1 MRIFNIR
8 FLFIMSIVSVA
19 FFSAS
24 CMGPVGKTMQKY
36 PGFSY
41 VRAPET
47 PLPLST
53 KDLPSGLSV
62 IYYYYMEGA
71 RSLDSLP
78 DTDELIKAGAPG
90 PPINNLDNK
99 FENND
104 IFQSGAHREMGLE
117 MSGYIKLD
125 KPGTYLFQANTND
138 GFRLYI
144 DNTLLIDDP
153 LYHSDRL
160 SPESAF
166 NVKEP
171 AWYPL
176 KIRYF
181 QRKGTA
187 TLQLFWKP
195 PGENKFSIVPAE
207 VLAHPKS

>member
-1 MRIFNIR
+1 MGG
-8 FLFIMSIVSVA
+8 
-19 FFSAS
+19 AS
-24 CMGPVGKTMQKY
+24 
-36 PGFSY
+36 
-41 VRAPET
+41 
-47 PLPLST
+47 
-53 KDLPSGLSV
+53 
-62 IYYYYMEGA
+62 
-71 RSLDSLP
+71 SLNSLP
-78 DTDELIKAGAPG
+78 KTDELIKSGASG
-90 PPINNLDNK
+90 PPISNLDNQ
-99 FENND
+99 FGNNE

-125 KPGTYLFQANTND
+125 KAGTYLFQANTND
-138 GFRLYI
+138 GFRLFI
-144 DNTLLIDDP
+144 DNKLLIDDP
-153 LYHSDRL
+153 DYHSDRL

-166 NVKEP
+166 NVREP